1 MNIQGDLFT
10 LSYWVYIQNL
20 RFPARSMKTKG
31 LLRRYPR
38 KGNYPLT
45 VGIGNLH
52 TSGWF
57 LPYPYGTICPEDDM
71 PAIPQEI
78 LDTVVYLYP
87 DADSARR
94 GERAG
99 GSGCVV
105 VLPTQTEPFIVGFM
119 YIVTNSHVIREGKA
133 SAIRLN
139 TRDKSLGII
148 DGTASGWIHHPDGD
162 DLAVLPISL
171 EYERIKAKGI
181 TPDWFVTKEK
191 IERYKIGPGDE
202 AFMVGRFINHE
213 GKQQNLPAI
222 RFGNLSMLPFEPVR
236 TNRGLLQEAFLV
248 ECRSLPGYSGSP
260 VFLYPLPSSPIPREA
275 VPPMFLGIDMGHLT
289 DKRPVLDKAELLNGK
304 RVPIDD
310 NWVVET
316 NTGMSCVIPAWK
328 LLELLYVE
336 ELVESRKQVL
346 QEMENAKI
354 NSAVSFDIAEP
365 ERPSFTQADFEAA
378 LKKVSR
384 KITPKM

>member
-1 MNIQGDLFT
+1 
-10 LSYWVYIQNL
+10 
-20 RFPARSMKTKG
+20 
-31 LLRRYPR
+31 
-38 KGNYPLT
+38 
-45 VGIGNLH
+45 
-52 TSGWF
+52 
-57 LPYPYGTICPEDDM
+57 M

-87 DADSARR
+87 DADSASR

-105 VLPTQTEPFIVGFM
+105 VIPTQEDPFIVGFM

-139 TRDKSLGII
+139 TRDRGLGII
-148 DGTASGWIHHPDGD
+148 DNTESGWIHHPNGD

-171 EYERIKAKGI
+171 EYERIKARGI
-181 TPDWFVTKEK
+181 TPEWFATKEK
-191 IERYKIGPGDE
+191 LERYKIGPGDE
-202 AFMVGRFINHE
+202 AFIVGRFVNHE

-222 RFGNLSMLPFEPVR
+222 RFGNLSMLPYEPVR
-236 TNRGLLQEAFLV
+236 TGRGLLQEAFLV

-260 VFLYPLPSSPIPREA
+260 VFLYPLPSSPIPRET

-289 DKRPVLDKAELLNGK
+289 DKRQVLNKAELHYGK

-328 LLELLYVE
+328 VLELLYVE
-336 ELVESRKQVL
+336 ELVESR
-346 QEMENAKI
+346 E
-354 NSAVSFDIAEP
+354 AVSKELNNQKNGSPVAFDAV
-365 ERPSFTQADFEAA
+365 ERDESPFTQADLEAA

-384 KITPKM
+384 KIG